1 MITCLKTE
9 LHKSGYVGFKFW
21 QVDRVAGT
29 ARIFLADASP
39 HLPKRGRVR
48 LHVGYPF
55 IRGTHNTR
63 GTKKVVQRIRKT
75 KRTKLILQPSP
86 SWEVIWRRHGTLIG
100 RNKSACRCDD
110 TTRTLHTAVTHGN
123 RHTPRVHLSFSFSAR
138 YGHVIKILQ
147 SAYGNQSTSFERSC
161 THGWRMVSKEG
172 ESTPSS
178 FVYSKGIHTFLE
190 RKARKNTWPFMRL
203 TEVKE
208 RARVSEEQKKN
219 SIIGERCT
227 WRKGSG
233 VKTRCKF

>member
-1 MITCLKTE
+1 MLGCINTARPNCLNQIDIKSIQNYFMITCLKTE

-29 ARIFLADASP
+29 ARIFLAYVSP

-86 SWEVIWRRHGTLIG
+86 SWEVIWRRHGTLVG

-138 YGHVIKILQ
+138 
-147 SAYGNQSTSFERSC
+147 
-161 THGWRMVSKEG
+161 
-172 ESTPSS
+172 
-178 FVYSKGIHTFLE
+178 
-190 RKARKNTWPFMRL
+190 
-203 TEVKE
+203 
-208 RARVSEEQKKN
+208 
-219 SIIGERCT
+219 
-227 WRKGSG
+227 
-233 VKTRCKF
+233 

>member
-29 ARIFLADASP
+29 ARIFLAYASP

-123 RHTPRVHLSFSFSAR
+123 RHHGYYPCRHTPRVHLSFSFSAR
-138 YGHVIKILQ
+138 
-147 SAYGNQSTSFERSC
+147 
-161 THGWRMVSKEG
+161 
-172 ESTPSS
+172 
-178 FVYSKGIHTFLE
+178 
-190 RKARKNTWPFMRL
+190 
-203 TEVKE
+203 
-208 RARVSEEQKKN
+208 
-219 SIIGERCT
+219 
-227 WRKGSG
+227 
-233 VKTRCKF
+233 